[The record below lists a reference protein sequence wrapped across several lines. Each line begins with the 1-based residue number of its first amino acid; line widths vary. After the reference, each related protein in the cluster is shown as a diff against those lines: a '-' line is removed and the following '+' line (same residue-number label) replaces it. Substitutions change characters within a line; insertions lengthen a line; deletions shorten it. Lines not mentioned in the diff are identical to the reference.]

1 MRIEGGTPWPW
12 IDSAQLYDEMGGTNR
27 NGVACARLVS
37 APSGET
43 ISAPP
48 ARTVKRVQYST
59 MSSDIECDDFAR
71 VLRNSHSQSSRDGRR
86 SPTTRQPSNLN
97 SVIRRES
104 AYPHP
109 EQAFANFQPA
119 ITKKRGPRVWTNFL
133 LVNGTA
139 RLAFYTL
146 PQPTFLFTHT
156 VPPLTE
162 A

>member
-97 SVIRRES
+97 SVIRREL